1 METKTSKSDTFFT
14 SIGDLFTGSNG
25 KFSTDKKNTF
35 SNSIYS
41 LDKDTTSSIT
51 SARSSLSTL
60 ESSASSSTSWW
71 VIIFLI
77 LGLSFLGF
85 NIFVYLAKGTQGLV
99 DLFSPILQTIGYNT
113 AVSTKK
119 IINVSAKGL
128 QNVSGSIA
136 DSTSSGP
143 TPNPNTPANN
153 SPTTTKGQDYT
164 RENDV
169 EKLDNSLN
177 KALNSGSKM
186 VTSPYT
192 ADESSSVTQS
202 SKMTNK
208 SGWCYIGEEK
218 GFRSCI
224 SVGAADTCMSGDI
237 FPTHDIC
244 VNPNLRP

>member
-1 METKTSKSDTFFT
+1 METKSSKSDTFYT
-14 SIGDLFTGSNG
+14 SIGNLFTDSSSG
-25 KFSTDKKNTF
+25 KKNTF

-41 LDKDTTSSIT
+41 LDKDAT

-60 ESSASSSTSWW
+60 ESNASASTSWW

-77 LGLSFLGF
+77 LGLAFLGF

-119 IINVSAKGL
+119 IVNVSAKGV
-128 QNVSGSIA
+128 QKASGSIA

-153 SPTTTKGQDYT
+153 SPTTTTGQDYT
-164 RENDV
+164 GDNDV
-169 EKLDNSLN
+169 ERLDNSLN
-177 KALNSGSKM
+177 KALNSASKM

-192 ADESSSVTQS
+192 ADESSRATQS
-202 SKMTNK
+202 SKMANK

-237 FPTHDIC
+237 FPTHDVC